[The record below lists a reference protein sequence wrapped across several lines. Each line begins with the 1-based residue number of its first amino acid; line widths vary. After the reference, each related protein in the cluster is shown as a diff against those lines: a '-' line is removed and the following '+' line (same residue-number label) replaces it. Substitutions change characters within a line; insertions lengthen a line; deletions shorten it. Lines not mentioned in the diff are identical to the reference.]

1 MAADVRTLQRSQAGL
16 TLIEILIT
24 LTLGLLI
31 LGAAYTLTNSTASA
45 NALLT
50 ARTQLRADAMV
61 STQLLSARLR
71 EACSVIPAGTSV
83 TLPGVP
89 GTRNAAGT
97 RSWTVG
103 TNFVSLVVPARVTDT
118 TSTPVLYA
126 YYLMD
131 RATYNAQMPAQQKI
145 AVTGATSLV
154 LMEFQVPLPV
164 TPDPCAV
171 PALTAVTLPSGGARA
186 LLLAEDVRP
195 PTAAEVA
202 LTAESDLALTY
213 RLRFEKTIGG
223 RATVYPPLADTPLRA
238 SIVGRNVR

>member
-1 MAADVRTLQRSQAGL
+1 MAADMHRLPQPHAGL

-31 LGAAYTLTNSTASA
+31 LGAAYSLTTSTADA

-61 STQLLSARLR
+61 GTQLLSARLR
-71 EACSVIPAGTSV
+71 EACSVMTAGTSV
-83 TLPGVP
+83 TLPAVP
-89 GTRNAAGT
+89 GTKNAAGT
-97 RSWTVG
+97 RVWKVG
-103 TNFVSLVVPARVTDT
+103 TNFMGLVVPARVTEVG
-118 TSTPVLYA
+118 STPVLYA

-131 RATYNAQMPAQQKI
+131 RTTYNDQMSAQQKI
-145 AVTGATSLV
+145 AATGAASLV
-154 LMEFQVPLPV
+154 LMEFQVPLPS

-171 PALTAVTLPSGGARA
+171 PALGALSIPSGGARA
-186 LLLAEDVRP
+186 LMLAENVRP

-223 RATVYPPLADTPLRA
+223 KATVYPPLADTPLQA